1 MRWQTCLD
9 AMGDRR
15 LQEEDN
21 HAVRQCDIMSMRE
34 ALNSLR
40 RFQAK
45 LSQLGHYCTQTS
57 SIQDLQLQFKTQLDL
72 LIDAS
77 KI

>member
-1 MRWQTCLD
+1 
-9 AMGDRR
+9 
-15 LQEEDN
+15 
-21 HAVRQCDIMSMRE
+21 MSMRE

-72 LIDAS
+72 LIDAG